1 MKLALVALVAL
12 SVVAGALGAEDVAL
26 LEEAMPALEGGEE
39 ENQGRALLLRGDADA
54 TDAVDGADEA
64 GARELTSLSGGE
76 APPGNMDFVLQADG
90 SVTVTWTIPSQVRW
104 MSVGLGT
111 QMSGAAAVIGGKDS
125 KPTSY
130 RITGQTSTSFVKDN
144 TNALSAMSFSKT
156 ASTKLTFKS
165 KGIAKTKYSVTGAS
179 QSIVWAFGNS
189 AWPSTHDG
197 RGVASLSL
205 PVHCPGLT
213 VAQCGS
219 QITCKVVKKKCVRK

>member
-1 MKLALVALVAL
+1 MKLTLVA
-12 SVVAGALGAEDVAL
+12 VVAAAAVVVGARGADDVAL
-26 LEEAMPALEGGEE
+26 PEDAM
-39 ENQGRALLLRGDADA
+39 ENQGRELLLRGDADA
-54 TDAVDGADEA
+54 ADDADVA
-64 GARELTSLSGGE
+64 GARELTSVGGGD
-76 APPGNMDFVLQADG
+76 APPGTMDFALQADG
-90 SVTVTWTIPSQVRW
+90 SVMVTWTIPSRVSW

-111 QMSGAAAVIGGKDS
+111 QMAGAAAVIGGRDP

-144 TNALSAMSFSKT
+144 TNKLSAMSFSKT
-156 ASTKLTFKS
+156 ASSTKLTFKS
-165 KGIAKTKYSVTGAS
+165 KGIAKTKYSVNGAS

-219 QITCKVVKKKCVRK
+219 QITCKVVGKKCVRK